1 MEEYRILVLYRSK
14 HGSTKRYAEWIAD
27 ALDADI
33 CSAENRTY
41 KDWSSRLKTYD
52 MLIYGGN
59 INGQGINGLEN
70 FRAAM
75 RKEHVNRPVT
85 YFCVGSYPAYE
96 STVQTHLEMN
106 FVGEDDL
113 SKINLFYFR
122 GRLDYLGLNFLEKR
136 LMGGLFKAIEK
147 KYPEDRTEVE
157 NELLEAYYDDV
168 DWSKKEYIDP
178 LVNHVKSFMTE
189 EQLADLEPRAA
200 ANIAEREAQEAA
212 EAEAWDAEMARR
224 EALHQKNLEDDE
236 AAMLRRMSKKRR
248 QRYLEMKAARAA
260 LEQSEEDLRILEGED
275 VPKEADELADVP
287 DEAPA
292 DSPADMP
299 EDAPEDFDEDLPEE
313 EPDEYAEFREFE

>member
-1 MEEYRILVLYRSK
+1 MTDYRILVLYRSK

-33 CSAENRTY
+33 VSAENKTY
-41 KDWSSRLKTYD
+41 NDWSARMKGYD

-75 RKEHVNRPVT
+75 RKEHVDLPVT

-113 SKINLFYFR
+113 SAINLFYFR

-157 NELLEAYYDDV
+157 AELLEAYYDDV

-178 LVNHVKSFMTE
+178 LVEHVKSFMTA

-200 ANIAEREAQEAA
+200 ARIAEREKL
-212 EAEAWDAEMARR
+212 EAEEQAAWDAEMARR
-224 EALHQKNLEDDE
+224 EALHQENLQKDE
-236 AAMLRRMSKKRR
+236 EYKLKRMSKKSR
-248 QRYLEMKAARAA
+248 QRYLERKAAEAA
-260 LEQSEEDLRILEGED
+260 LAESEEDLKILAGED
-275 VPKEADELADVP
+275 VPED
-287 DEAPA
+287 APA
-292 DSPADMP
+292 DEGTPA
-299 EDAPEDFDEDLPEE
+299 EDLPEE
-313 EPDEYAEFREFE
+313 TGDFPEEESTDVPEEEDEYAEFREFE